1 MRPFNLLSS
10 SGICSELGGRIKRA
24 RLAKNLSQQQL
35 ADMTKNSLSSMR
47 RLEAKGQGSLEFIV
61 RVAQALQ
68 AVEPLEDLF
77 VQPVQSIAQVQ
88 REQSLAQ
95 RRRARLPKR
104 ATKTT
109 A

>member
-10 SGICSELGGRIKRA
+10 SGICSELSGRIKRT

-35 ADMTKNSLSSMR
+35 ADMTENSLSSMR
-47 RLEAKGQGSLEFIV
+47 RLETKGQGSLEFIV

-77 VQPVQSIAQVQ
+77 VQPVQSITQAQ
-88 REQSLAQ
+88 REPSLAQ
-95 RRRARLPKR
+95 RRRARSS
-104 ATKTT
+104 ACAAKTT

>member
-10 SGICSELGGRIKRA
+10 SGICSELGGRIKRT

-35 ADMTKNSLSSMR
+35 TDMTENSLSSVR
-47 RLEAKGQGSLEFIV
+47 RLETSGLGSLEFIV
-61 RVAQALQ
+61 RVAQAVQ

-77 VQPVQSIAQVQ
+77 VQPVQSIAQGQ
-88 REQSLAQ
+88 RDRSLAQ
-95 RRRARLPKR
+95 RRRARAPAR
-104 ATKTT
+104 AAMTT